1 MNYVTPGSRPCVD
14 ENKKPKTLAAVVPPN
29 SYPGMQFFIEY
40 QPASAH
46 GSE

>member
-1 MNYVTPGSRPCVD
+1 MELCNSWFPVLLD
-14 ENKKPKTLAAVVPPN
+14 ENKKPKTLAAIVPPN